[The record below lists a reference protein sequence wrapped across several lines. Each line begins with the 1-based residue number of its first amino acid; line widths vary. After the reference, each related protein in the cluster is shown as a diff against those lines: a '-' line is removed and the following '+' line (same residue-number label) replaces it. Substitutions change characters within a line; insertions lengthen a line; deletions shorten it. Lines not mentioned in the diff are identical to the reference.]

1 MLNVNVLFAFLAGV
15 VFLGFI
21 LNALFDK
28 LKVASVLP
36 LMLIGLLIGPV
47 FKVVS
52 TGPSSTIVQ
61 LTPYITALALA
72 FILFDVGLNM
82 RFSHLRRV
90 VVTATKFTF
99 SLEIATGIVVAVGAF
114 LAMHFSFGW
123 SFAESLIF
131 GFALAGPSA
140 VIVPTLMKLIRMPE
154 DLKTSLLYES
164 VSSDMLELI
173 VPIMLLQFIAS
184 TGIGLGAAIGT
195 AFASIIF
202 GAALGFIFAV
212 VPELDQGDALGF
224 IFAVVWLV
232 VLNRFS
238 KISKSYSWMLTI
250 AMVLATYGVA
260 ELLGLSG
267 AITIFV
273 FGLAF
278 GNLGSAKPDGTIEH
292 EPTFIERYLSM
303 PYDIEHVRKYQ
314 REIVFFTSTF
324 FFVYIGM
331 LFNVSQ
337 LNLMIVALALLLT
350 LIFVLLRIL
359 FAPMLSKYMHGGTV
373 RSPEGSIVYYNVA
386 RGLSPAIVATLPLAY
401 GITIPS
407 FLDAIFLVI
416 LVSNIAATVGI
427 FAFYKPGKDSQ
438 QGTRPAVTPAA

>member
-202 GAALGFIFAV
+202 GA
-212 VPELDQGDALGF
+212 ALGF